1 MGGRIQ
7 SSENFCWNSWTYNHV
22 LKRALLSLA
31 GRWRR
36 LVVSGCQRKT
46 KSKTEARN
54 LVCNHFSKKNQKE
67 ILFVWERLCSFVPKI
82 LYWITYSLFNLWI
95 GLWLWCRMDAGVF
108 NDVLVI
114 RIIIN
119 INKVYFNN
127 VKLVDQH
134 SSKELTKTWHLMCS

>member
-1 MGGRIQ
+1 MGGKIQ

-82 LYWITYSLFNLWI
+82 LYWITYSLHWI
-95 GLWLWCRMDAGVF
+95 MALMQDAGVF
-108 NDVLVI
+108 NNVI
-114 RIIIN
+114 N
-119 INKVYFNN
+119 FNKVYFNN